1 MAYRFNPPPNWQIDD
16 ASWSP
21 PPGWQPDPSWGPAP
35 EGWNFWIPEEPQAAA
50 AEPASQPSVPED
62 AEPQDTSDSQDIDA
76 GTVISSAPADEQP
89 VPSPSEEAGAEQD
102 HAEAPATDEY
112 PGPDLEA
119 DLAQQAPYESAEPEP
134 YGAAAPQG
142 ASEPAPYG
150 SPAPYSPAPYGSPA
164 SAQTA
169 GYDEQHQGYG
179 TPSGSDYPASPAF
192 GQDSA
197 SSMAGSPATDSGWT
211 ATTATGEAPKK
222 GALARFWWVG
232 CIVLFLVVALIV
244 AVVGG
249 IFLFRDDAKTA
260 GGDGET
266 TTTQAETTPE
276 EEATSDSEEPVSP
289 EPTTDLPVIG
299 DGAEAKDITGEN
311 GSGSL
316 AVQTEWKKAEDLPSS
331 YGGTVKEAQNGEYL
345 VVTAE
350 LTVTEGQMAF
360 PSYYFQVMTP
370 YGGAVDESSESYG
383 LANSGRDYDTSYE
396 FTEGETYTIVLL
408 YDFVRAGGNTLQYD
422 NYVDVYT
429 WDIPA

>member
-1 MAYRFNPPPNWQIDD
+1 
-16 ASWSP
+16 
-21 PPGWQPDPSWGPAP
+21 
-35 EGWNFWIPEEPQAAA
+35 
-50 AEPASQPSVPED
+50 
-62 AEPQDTSDSQDIDA
+62 
-76 GTVISSAPADEQP
+76 
-89 VPSPSEEAGAEQD
+89 
-102 HAEAPATDEY
+102 
-112 PGPDLEA
+112 
-119 DLAQQAPYESAEPEP
+119 
-134 YGAAAPQG
+134 
-142 ASEPAPYG
+142 
-150 SPAPYSPAPYGSPA
+150 SPAPYGSPA

-197 SSMAGSPATDSGWT
+197 NSMAGSPATDSGWT

-222 GALARFWWVG
+222 GAIARFWWVG

-249 IFLFRDDAKTA
+249 IFLFRDDSKTA

-266 TTTQAETTPE
+266 TTSQEETTPE
-276 EEATSDSEEPVSP
+276 EESTSDSEEPVSP
-289 EPTTDLPVIG
+289 EPTTDLPAIG
-299 DGAEAKDITGEN
+299 DAAEAKEITGEN

-331 YGGTVKEAQNGEYL
+331 YGGTVEKAKNGEYL

-360 PSYYFQVMTP
+360 PAYYFQVMTP

-383 LANSGRDYDTSYE
+383 LANSGRDYDSSYE
-396 FTEGETYTIVLL
+396 FTKGETYTIVLL